1 MPEFRQ
7 IGPIVPPRTT
17 MGSAPT
23 LTWLHDVG
31 IGDAEEGLEELSGLA
46 LAQDRDAL
54 WVVGDETARLF
65 RVDLDGRLDR
75 DATIEL
81 FDEDIE
87 GISLDPG
94 GCFLYAVREQGNE
107 ILQVDLG
114 GRKLVARRRLKRM
127 AGYDALEPL
136 FAGSMAANK
145 GLEGIAWDASR
156 DALMVLKE
164 GRPGILIALEPD
176 LSAIRDHHV
185 LTPERGFRV
194 DGMAAADLDFSDLCH
209 DRRRDRFWILSEQ
222 ASVVFLYDWA
232 AGQVEATLPLRHGP
246 PGAERPITK
255 AEGLAVDPE
264 AGRLWVA
271 AEKGS
276 RLFTYAL
283 G

>member
-1 MPEFRQ
+1 
-7 IGPIVPPRTT
+7 

-31 IGDAEEGLEELSGLA
+31 IGAAEAGLEELSGLA
-46 LAQDRDAL
+46 LAHDRRSL

-65 RVDLDGRLDR
+65 RVDLEGRLEP

-81 FDEDIE
+81 LDEDIE
-87 GISLDPG
+87 GITLDPG
-94 GCFLYAVREQGNE
+94 GVFLYAVREKGNE

-114 GRKLVARRRLKRM
+114 GRKVVARRRLKRM
-127 AGYDALEPL
+127 AGYEALAPL
-136 FAGSMAANK
+136 FAGSMAVSK
-145 GLEGIAWDASR
+145 GLEGIAWDAGR

-164 GRPGILIALEPD
+164 GRPGILLALEPD

-194 DGMAAADLDFSDLCH
+194 SGIDADDLDFSDLCY
-209 DRRRDRFWILSEQ
+209 DSQRDRFWILSDR
-222 ASVVFLYDWA
+222 ASTLFLYDWQ
-232 AGQVEATLPLRHGP
+232 AGRVEATLPLRHGP
-246 PGAERPITK
+246 PGAQQPIGK
-255 AEGLAVDPE
+255 GEGLAVDPE

-271 AEKGS
+271 GEKGS
-276 RLFTYAL
+276 RLYTFAL